1 MNEHSVPFWAME
13 QQKLLMGCMEVFN
26 RARGERTFIGE
37 NLSGTIVPETI
48 TPREMA
54 ELTIHIPR
62 TYFDTLGTRLDES
75 DKKKLI
81 LGLIQGFYYSDRS
94 KIAQAGGATFFAG
107 MLQGISPPDMD
118 NLIVPR
124 ADGNGW
130 DVKLVTI
137 NHNPVRQL
145 KFPNDSSE
153 YLRLYIPGIP
163 LLGQELAEVS
173 KQLIAGGMV
182 ELVDGGGTIVTDDF
196 SGATSVRLPI
206 GRFARYQPNDT
217 PIEIS
222 SLNPRN
228 RDQFDRDIGLIWA
241 DEPTSDLPPT
251 AQMFIG
257 ETRQSIRMPSGYAGV
272 IVQGVEDDGG
282 YYHQHSTLIDPG
294 FEGTI
299 RTEHTTHGG
308 KPTHIDLNIYKV

>member
-1 MNEHSVPFWAME
+1 MNEHSVHLWAME
-13 QQKLLMGCMEVFN
+13 QQNLLMGCREVFN
-26 RARGERTFIGE
+26 KARGERTFIGE
-37 NLSGTIVPETI
+37 NLSGIIVPETVNPGEI
-48 TPREMA
+48 A
-54 ELTIHIPR
+54 ELTLHIPS
-62 TYFDTLGTRLDES
+62 TYFNTLNTQLGES
-75 DKKKLI
+75 DTKKLI
-81 LGLIQGFYYSDRS
+81 LDLIQGFHYSDRS

-107 MLQGISPPDMD
+107 MLQGISPPDLD

-130 DVKLVTI
+130 DIRLVLT
-137 NHNPVRQL
+137 NYNPVRQL
-145 KFPNDSSE
+145 RFPNGPSE

-173 KQLIAGGMV
+173 KQLIPGGMV
-182 ELVDGGGTIVTDDF
+182 ELVDGGGTIVTDDV

-206 GRFARYQPNDT
+206 GRFAQYQPNDT

-222 SLNPRN
+222 SLNPRD
-228 RDQFDRDIGLIWA
+228 RDQLDRDIGLIWA
-241 DEPTSDLPPT
+241 DEPPSDLLPS
-251 AQMFIG
+251 AQMLVG
-257 ETRQSIRMPSGYAGV
+257 ETRRSIRMPSGYAGV
-272 IVQGVEDDGG
+272 IVQGVEDGGG